1 MDSKEKLSVLLAK
14 INAGVE
20 RIHET
25 ETVSRLET
33 DLLLEHVRNFYEELI
48 ELQTADIQIADTAD
62 EVTEETPADEPVENT
77 MPETETVPAATAPE
91 PEPIPQPESIRVL
104 SRITK
109 EYFGETE
116 PEPVSQ
122 PESIP
127 EPEPETI
134 PESEP
139 ETTPEPEQETT
150 PETEVETI
158 AEPEPIPEPEP
169 EPIPEPVT
177 EPVTEE
183 QPARPAQPKPH
194 SQLSLLDYINNDASN
209 VVEKVEGPST
219 SKTAPETVHEQFFTQ
234 HFAKRY
240 SSKTAPETIH
250 EQSSPTAEPAP
261 APAEKHETPV
271 EPVIEQEPEPVQQPA
286 VQQTQPPAQSP
297 APTQSHRSLPNI
309 RNLIVVTDKF
319 TFINELFAKDMRSY
333 NEFISKLSD
342 IEDTELAKQYVKDV
356 SSRWDWN
363 KESYATQLFLSIFK
377 RRYYSELILD

>member
-1 MDSKEKLSVLLAK
+1 MS
-14 INAGVE
+14 
-20 RIHET
+20 ET
-25 ETVSRLET
+25 GNVSRLET
-33 DLLLEHVRNFYEELI
+33 DLLLDHVRNFYDELL
-48 ELQTADIQIADTAD
+48 EMQIADRQIANTD
-62 EVTEETPADEPVENT
+62 DVPESPQADEPVENT
-77 MPETETVPAATAPE
+77 QPEPEETATVPVPEETPE
-91 PEPIPQPESIRVL
+91 PEPQ
-104 SRITK
+104 
-109 EYFGETE
+109 
-116 PEPVSQ
+116 
-122 PESIP
+122 
-127 EPEPETI
+127 PEPETI
-134 PESEP
+134 PEP
-139 ETTPEPEQETT
+139 EQEIVPEPE
-150 PETEVETI
+150 PEAI
-158 AEPEPIPEPEP
+158 PEPVPEP
-169 EPIPEPVT
+169 EPIPEPIP
-177 EPVTEE
+177 EPVIEE

>member
-77 MPETETVPAATAPE
+77 MSETGTIPVATAPE

-116 PEPVSQ
+116 PEPVPQ
-122 PESIP
+122 PEPIP

-134 PESEP
+134 PE
-139 ETTPEPEQETT
+139 PEPE
-150 PETEVETI
+150 I
-158 AEPEPIPEPEP
+158 IPEPEHEKVPEVKAVPSP
-169 EPIPEPVT
+169 EPETIPEPVI
-177 EPVTEE
+177 EE
-183 QPARPAQPKPH
+183 QVPQPKAH

-209 VVEKVEGPST
+209 VVEKIEKPS
-219 SKTAPETVHEQFFTQ
+219 APQIMAEKFDSQTK
-234 HFAKRY
+234 A
-240 SSKTAPETIH
+240 A
-250 EQSSPTAEPAP
+250 AEPAP
-261 APAEKHETPV
+261 VTAENCKPAYE
-271 EPVIEQEPEPVQQPA
+271 PA
-286 VQQTQPPAQSP
+286 VNQNSVPKQNDTAPQTPADVQNPAATQP
-297 APTQSHRSLPNI
+297 HRNLPNL

-333 NEFISKLSD
+333 NEFISRLSD
-342 IEDTELAKQYVKDV
+342 IEDTELAKQYVKEV
-356 SSRWDWN
+356 SSTWDWN
-363 KESYATQLFLSIFK
+363 TESYATQLFLSIFK
-377 RRYYSELILD
+377 RRYSSDLILN